1 MAARQLSSEHAIIDQ
16 SEIGRVRTREGLGIM
31 AMEVHVFF
39 HGELPTRAALGQAFK
54 NLSFPLSIESTT
66 GSLEEH
72 SGFMPMMVREEE
84 SGVEFDVF
92 NDRDSML
99 ELAGTDLDPRFD
111 RMASFRWAGDETEML
126 AGLCA
131 SAALA
136 KLTGGL
142 VLDEADGKLRSA
154 GVAIRRAR
162 KSLERAGHP
171 AGQPRGGNRPADIKR
186 YLKPLLEQRSDLV
199 LVGRLLV
206 IRPIRHLLR
215 GVVFEPSGD
224 KYSFRL
230 WPLIKLLGRASSE
243 GFSYADP
250 IHEGHWKVWRPHFL
264 PLLLDSLAEDVFA
277 RLGRL
282 TTMSDLAAELAH
294 NDQFPS
300 VRVIALVLAGER
312 DSAVAY
318 IRELERRDPD
328 RSKVWVAAQMRL
340 LDRDIADVCA
350 EFRAKEEAT
359 AKALDLLD
367 AWQSAPF
374 PAELPPGER
383 PGRSAEPLF
392 PIAPWIARPP
402 WLIQEAPELPGE
414 VRFAK
419 DLLRR
424 DGRVVLEVPL
434 TSREA
439 EDRHRNALDYTLVT
453 RLPDGVLLLM
463 SRITRWDPQD
473 PYFSR
478 FVPPPDWTPSVSL
491 YLLVQSP
498 SLHLLAVFFDERHS
512 GKCPNDLLHLI
523 YIDAYEPAPRRS
535 VWHCSLYNGERT
547 IHDDRSGERIY
558 TKAPLTDADYTLT
571 KCPMPPFAE
580 FKEPLR
586 RVHAVLQAF
595 GFGEME

>member
-1 MAARQLSSEHAIIDQ
+1 
-16 SEIGRVRTREGLGIM
+16 M

-39 HGELPTRAALGQAFK
+39 HGQLPTKAALGQALN
-54 NLSFPLSIESTT
+54 NLGFPLSMESTT

-72 SGFMPMMVREEE
+72 SGFMPMKVREDE

-92 NDRDSML
+92 KDRDAMV
-99 ELAGTDLDPRFD
+99 ELARTDLDPRFD
-111 RMASFRWAGDETEML
+111 RMASFRWGGDETEML

-142 VLDEADGKLRSA
+142 VLDEADGKLKSA
-154 GVAIRRAR
+154 AAAIRRAR
-162 KSLERAGHP
+162 KSLELAGHP
-171 AGQPRGGNRPADIKR
+171 ASRPRGGNRPADIKR

-199 LVGRLLV
+199 LIGRLLL

-215 GVVFEPSGD
+215 GAVFEPSGD

-230 WPLIKLLGRASSE
+230 WPLIKLLGRDSSE
-243 GFSYADP
+243 GFGYADP
-250 IHEGHWKVWRPHFL
+250 IHEGHWKVWRPHFQ

-294 NDQFPS
+294 SNQFS
-300 VRVIALVLAGER
+300 GVRVIALVLAGER
-312 DSAVAY
+312 ARAAEY
-318 IRELERRDPD
+318 IREIEQRDPD
-328 RSKVWVAAQMRL
+328 RSKYWVAAQMRF

-367 AWQSAPF
+367 AWQPAPF
-374 PAELPPGER
+374 PAELSPAER

-392 PIAPWIARPP
+392 PIAPWIARPL
-402 WLIQEAPELPGE
+402 WLIEEAPELPGDI
-414 VRFAK
+414 RFAK
-419 DLLRR
+419 DWLER

-434 TSREA
+434 TSQEA
-439 EDRHRNALDYTLVT
+439 EDRHGTDRDYTLVT
-453 RLPDGVLLLM
+453 RLPSGFLLVM

-478 FVPPPDWTPSVSL
+478 FVPPPDWTPSVDL
-491 YLLVQSP
+491 YLRLQGP
-498 SLHLLAVFFDERHS
+498 SHHLLAQFSDERYF
-512 GKCPNDLLHLI
+512 GECPGVLLRLGH
-523 YIDAYEPAPRRS
+523 IDVYEQARHWS
-535 VWHCSLYNGERT
+535 VWSCGFYNGERT
-547 IHDDRSGERIY
+547 VHDDRNGERIF
-558 TKAPLTDADYTLT
+558 TKAPVTNADYALI

-580 FKEPLR
+580 FNEPLQ
-586 RVHAVLQAF
+586 RVLAVLQAF
-595 GFGEME
+595 GYGEMA